1 MSATSSPRVEYWP
14 AQCGSA
20 LLVAL
25 TLLAGCATPPDLR
38 QTPLRHWTQLGAD
51 GTSNLRAIV
60 AAGDDCPKAIV
71 DGEARPLLLR
81 AGATP
86 AHAPARDNAA
96 FDPDFAVNACELELP
111 RSAQQA
117 SIAGEAVALPR
128 NRTRRIVVIGD
139 TGCRIKVPADSPG
152 DPIQDCSDS
161 TTWPWPKIALA
172 AARTQP
178 DLVIHLGDFH
188 YREYCANPAL
198 CSVVAERGTVVG
210 YGWPGW
216 NADFFTPAAPLLAA
230 APWVLV
236 RGNHENCDRGGEG
249 WMRFLSPVPY
259 QRCANQVYKTASRS
273 LLANNLT
280 ADAYRIDLDG
290 GLRLVVAD
298 NAGHEDYR
306 LASGTPDDVAILRD
320 KLAALLTV
328 PEAPAVW
335 LLLHRPIWYDLLTAV
350 SQPNALQVVL
360 AGKLPGNV
368 QFAFAGHEHAFQT
381 INFARAADRVNYP
394 TGRPAQVLVGASGTQ
409 LEALDPQSPLYEGEV
424 GVGGKERVRPDGR
437 LYDGVPAAGG
447 IVLNRY
453 SFLLLERDENG
464 WAAILLDAD
473 GQVMSRCRLFGEN
486 KAIVCSFPAG

>member
-1 MSATSSPRVEYWP
+1 MPAVACHRFEGWSASCRTVFL
-14 AQCGSA
+14 A
-20 LLVAL
+20 AL
-25 TLLAGCATPPDLR
+25 TLVAGCATPPDLR
-38 QTPLRHWTQLGAD
+38 QTPLRHWTQLGAN
-51 GTSNLRAIV
+51 GTSSLRAIV
-60 AAGDDCPKAIV
+60 APDDACPTAIV

-81 AGATP
+81 VKATP
-86 AHAPARDNAA
+86 ERAPRKNNPA
-96 FDPDFAVNACELELP
+96 FDPDFPVGACELELP

-117 SIAGEAVALPR
+117 SMAGEAVALPR

-161 TTWPWPKIALA
+161 NAWPWPKIALA

-188 YREYCANPAL
+188 YREYCDDPAL
-198 CSVVAERGTVVG
+198 CSAVAERGTVIG

-216 NADFFTPAAPLLAA
+216 DADFFAPAAPLLAA

-259 QRCANQVYKTASRS
+259 QPCANQIYKTASRS
-273 LLANNLT
+273 VLANNLT

-290 GLRLVVAD
+290 GLSLVVAD

-306 LASGTPDDVAILRD
+306 PASTNPEEMAIVRD
-320 KLAALLTV
+320 RLAALLTV

-335 LLLHRPIWYDLLTAV
+335 LLLHRPIWYDLLTAA

-381 INFARAADRVNYP
+381 INFAPAADPVNYP
-394 TGRPAQVLVGASGTQ
+394 SGRPAQVLVGASGTQ
-409 LEALDPQSPLYEGEV
+409 LEALDPQSPLYEGAV

-464 WAAILLDAD
+464 WAAMLLDPD
-473 GQVMSRCRLFGEN
+473 GQAMSRCRLFGEH
-486 KAIVCSFPAG
+486 KAIVCSFPGG